1 MELICIFP
9 LACALYIWHD
19 TDTFVE
25 YMSLFGLGNFFGI
38 KKFKEE
44 RELNPM
50 MDYESYL
57 LINHNSFLI
66 RLITCPICL
75 SVWLNL
81 LAFAVH
87 HRNVE
92 MFFVSLWLP
101 WLAYFSIKLIITK
114 ADGN

>member
-57 LINHNSFLI
+57 LINHNSFSYCARSSFKI
-66 RLITCPICL
+66 SQYITH
-75 SVWLNL
+75 WLQ
-81 LAFAVH
+81 
-87 HRNVE
+87 
-92 MFFVSLWLP
+92 S
-101 WLAYFSIKLIITK
+101 
-114 ADGN
+114 

>member
-19 TDTFVE
+19 TDTFVG

-92 MFFVSLWLP
+92 MFFVSLWLT